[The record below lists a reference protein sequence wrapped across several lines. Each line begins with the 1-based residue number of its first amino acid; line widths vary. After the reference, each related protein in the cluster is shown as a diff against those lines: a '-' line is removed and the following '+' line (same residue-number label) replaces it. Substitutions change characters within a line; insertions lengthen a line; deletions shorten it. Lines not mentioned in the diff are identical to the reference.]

1 MYKPPHLGRADL
13 DELVALAGGD
23 AAVLSLLDIN
33 ERTLRRWRQ
42 GHTAI
47 PQSALRLLWYAG
59 PRGREE
65 AATDLF
71 NEVKL
76 LRTLTNSIDRQQRIP
91 AEADAFIEAL
101 KNVGVK
107 KPA

>member
-23 AAVLSLLDIN
+23 AVVLSLLAIN
-33 ERTLRRWRQ
+33 ERTLRRWRA

-47 PQSALRLLWYAG
+47 PQACLRLLWYAG
-59 PRGREE
+59 PHGRQ
-65 AATDLF
+65 AADADLF

-76 LRTLTNSIDRQQRIP
+76 LRTLTNAVDRQSKIP
-91 AEADAFIEAL
+91 MEAERFLESL
-101 KNVGVK
+101 REVGVK